1 VAAVL
6 APDPE
11 SFEPVPPERA
21 ALWRNFGQWEQPL
34 FPQLVGLQIE
44 EIRRDYCR
52 MRLPYRAELN
62 QPAGVVHGGAIATLI
77 DTVVV
82 PAVASAYDL
91 IPDMLTLSMSVQY
104 LGAIVREDAIGEGWI
119 TRRGRSVAF
128 CEVLVRTGAGETAA
142 TGQLVYKVREA
153 TPR

>member
-1 VAAVL
+1 
-6 APDPE
+6 
-11 SFEPVPPERA
+11 
-21 ALWRNFGQWEQPL
+21 
-34 FPQLVGLQIE
+34 
-44 EIRRDYCR
+44 
-52 MRLPYRAELN
+52 MRLPYRDELD

-91 IPDMLTLSMSVQY
+91 IPDMLTLGMSVQY
-104 LGAIVREDAIGEGWI
+104 LGAIVREDAVGEGWI

-142 TGQLVYKVREA
+142 TGQLTYKVRA
-153 TPR
+153 

>member
-1 VAAVL
+1 MTAVL
-6 APDPE
+6 APDPA

-21 ALWRNFGQWEQPL
+21 ALWRNFGKWEQPL

-52 MRLPYRAELN
+52 MRLPYRSELE

-82 PAVASAYDL
+82 PAVASAYDR
-91 IPDMLTLSMSVQY
+91 IPMMLTLNMSVQY
-104 LGAIVREDAIGEGWI
+104 LGAVDGEDAIADGWI

-128 CEVLVRTGAGETAA
+128 CEALVRTASGQPAA
-142 TGQLVYKVREA
+142 TGQLTYTVREA
-153 TPR
+153 K